1 MIELQ
6 NITKKYQMG
15 RNGISVLN
23 DINLTIKKGEM
34 VSIMGKSG
42 CGKSTLI
49 NIIGALTNMTS
60 GRYFYNENEI
70 IYKNRRKLAEFRFKE
85 IGYIVQ
91 NFALINTKTAYENIE
106 VPLYKQKNEEVHKI
120 IKKYSDLLSIS
131 DKLDH
136 YPYELSGGECQRV
149 AIARALVKNPKML
162 LADEPTGSLDSHNEK
177 IIINY
182 LRSIADQGTTVI
194 IVTHDSAVANVSDR
208 IINMKDGKILI

>member
-15 RNGISVLN
+15 RNSISVLN

-85 IGYIVQ
+85 IGYIV
-91 NFALINTKTAYENIE
+91 
-106 VPLYKQKNEEVHKI
+106 
-120 IKKYSDLLSIS
+120 
-131 DKLDH
+131 
-136 YPYELSGGECQRV
+136 
-149 AIARALVKNPKML
+149 
-162 LADEPTGSLDSHNEK
+162 
-177 IIINY
+177 
-182 LRSIADQGTTVI
+182 
-194 IVTHDSAVANVSDR
+194 
-208 IINMKDGKILI
+208 

>member
-1 MIELQ
+1 M
-6 NITKKYQMG
+6 
-15 RNGISVLN
+15 
-23 DINLTIKKGEM
+23 
-34 VSIMGKSG
+34 
-42 CGKSTLI
+42 
-49 NIIGALTNMTS
+49 
-60 GRYFYNENEI
+60 
-70 IYKNRRKLAEFRFKE
+70 
-85 IGYIVQ
+85 
-91 NFALINTKTAYENIE
+91 
-106 VPLYKQKNEEVHKI
+106 
-120 IKKYSDLLSIS
+120 LSIS

>member
-15 RNGISVLN
+15 RNSISVLN

-106 VPLYKQKNEEVHKI
+106 VPLYKQKSEEVHKI

>member
-15 RNGISVLN
+15 RNSVSVLN

-106 VPLYKQKNEEVHKI
+106 VPLYKQKSEEVHKI

>member
-15 RNGISVLN
+15 RNAVSVLN

-106 VPLYKQKNEEVHKI
+106 VPLYKQKSEEVHKI

>member
-15 RNGISVLN
+15 RNSISVLN

-106 VPLYKQKNEEVHKI
+106 VPLYKQKSEEVHKI

-182 LRSIADQGTTVI
+182 LRSIAEQGTTVI